1 MDNIKNNFRDNIRDN
16 IMYNFKDNFRRNFR
30 DNRDNFRDNFND
42 NFRNNFRD
50 NIKDNFRNNFGDN
63 FRLWGV
69 SIMLPGTPDLDRGPG
84 GSPKT
89 FSDPEST
96 FSLPTM
102 HFSKVVFPQPD
113 GPTKKN
119 TLVLFKP

>member
-1 MDNIKNNFRDNIRDN
+1 
-16 IMYNFKDNFRRNFR
+16 
-30 DNRDNFRDNFND
+30 
-42 NFRNNFRD
+42 
-50 NIKDNFRNNFGDN
+50 
-63 FRLWGV
+63 
-69 SIMLPGTPDLDRGPG
+69 MLPGTPDLDRGPG

-119 TLVLFKP
+119 SNFSQVFLLRQLWTIKYYVKIIVK